1 MIPKAQKK
9 AIFFTVIVVLIV
21 VVIFFI
27 IDKDHF
33 QHDKNANYDNQPE
46 TAISKITDN
55 SGIDSQGRKYIIINK
70 KRYANKFGKNLFSVK
85 LVGRDQNNSLR
96 LMWLVRGWPKNTEGF
111 VIKRKANGNWQQL
124 SSGVIFPEINL
135 NRDWKAMGMNAQQ
148 EQSYR
153 QMLSELHQQKKI
165 KFVEKSKFIKFLGKY
180 GIRAGDRI
188 KITKNNNLAFFMGLA
203 AIDNSPIKGAK
214 YGLFTVD
221 ANNTVSN
228 VPVGVYINSPLTIA
242 EQKVVNPLVYTSNN
256 KVILSW
262 KIAKKSYDSAGII
275 GFNVYKRVNTPE
287 KWVLIGPSYS
297 TKSDTD
303 FAFLNYVDSANNGSQ
318 KCEYAVAAKNYF
330 QDIYAKTT
338 LPFDPV
344 KNGPVSKPLITSINV
359 EGQDVT
365 VNWTLKLEDLHK
377 IKGCYVAQ
385 EDMFGPIQN
394 LVISKLLKPKAKMSF
409 IDKRKKPWGT
419 KLDYR
424 IVIETVIGQKLL
436 SQQKSIPSPGKRP
449 LLPAPTNFKAKV
461 VKESGK
467 YKILFSWDKV
477 KGAKKYL
484 FFCSGLFDKIL
495 RQNGTKSGTAFKIDY
510 PVGTSTRVMNFG
522 IAALPETGGPAGN
535 KVLIKDLV
543 LVPPIPQDPENFSF
557 ERNAGR
563 IFLSWSCSDKSV
575 TGFEVYVN
583 DKLIKKLKGSAREY
597 VIDSAKPKNGKKAGI
612 VSVKIISVNPLGRS
626 SGTGP
631 GIWYTV
637 ADEETRSLPVPKN
650 FQVQEVVK
658 DKQRYVKLTWD
669 ALDMEKNN
677 LRGYCIDKITTI
689 EGQYSDFNLLSDSD
703 KYKKNEYL
711 YQIPDKLKRGTS
723 FTFKLYVCRLHT
735 KPKWKTLNGPW
746 VKKSVTLK

>member
-242 EQKVVNPLVYTSNN
+242 EQKVVNPLVYTSNH

-262 KIAKKSYDSAGII
+262 KIAKKTYDSAGMT
-275 GFNVYKRVNTPE
+275 GFNIYKRVNTPE
-287 KWVLIGPSYS
+287 KWVPIGPSYS
-297 TKSDTD
+297 IKSDKD
-303 FAFLNYVDSANNGSQ
+303 FSFFNYIDSTNNGSQ

-330 QDIYAKTT
+330 QDIYAKTI

-344 KNGPVSKPLITSINV
+344 QNGPVSKPLITSINV

-365 VNWTLKLEDLHK
+365 VNWTLKPEDLHK
-377 IKGCYVAQ
+377 IKGYYVRQ
-385 EDMFGPIQN
+385 GDYILFPVKST
-394 LVISKLLKPKAKMSF
+394 VINKLFKTKMSLV
-409 IDKRKKPWGT
+409 DKREKHFGGI
-419 KLDYR
+419 LNYQ
-424 IVIETVIGQKLL
+424 IVIETISGQKLF
-436 SQQKSIPSPGKRP
+436 SAQKSIPSPGKRP

-477 KGAKKYL
+477 KGANKYL
-484 FFCSGLFDKIL
+484 FFSTGLFDKIL

-522 IAALPETGGPAGN
+522 IAALPVAGGPAGS
-535 KVLIKDLV
+535 KALIKDLI
-543 LVPPIPQDPENFSF
+543 LGPPIPQDPENFSF

-563 IFLSWSCSDKSV
+563 IIISWSCSDKSV

-583 DKLIKKLKGSAREY
+583 DKLVKKLKGSAREY
-597 VIDSAKPKNGKKAGI
+597 VIDSAIPKNGKKAGI
-612 VSVKIISVNPLGRS
+612 VSVKIVSVNPLGRS
-626 SGTGP
+626 SGTGT
-631 GIWYTV
+631 GVWYTV
-637 ADEETRSLPVPKN
+637 VDEESRNLPVPKN
-650 FQVQEVVK
+650 FQVQEIVK
-658 DKQRYVKLTWD
+658 DKQRYIKLTWD
-669 ALDMEKNN
+669 ALDVKKNN
-677 LRGYCIDKITTI
+677 LRGYCIKRVYTVQGLHGYTDLVT
-689 EGQYSDFNLLSDSD
+689 DSA

-711 YQIPDKLKRGTS
+711 YKIPNKFKSGM
-723 FTFKLYVCRLHT
+723 TFSLYVCRLHT